1 MHKNNELLDEHP
13 REFWE
18 KQILQWVRDEKA
30 RYAITRN
37 FLDGVPYEDIATELN
52 ISRTTVYKK
61 VSEYSKILFKHI

>member
-18 KQILQWVRDEKA
+18 KQIFQWVRDEKA

-37 FLDGVPYEDIATELN
+37 LLDGVPYEDIATELN